1 MDPERNIIITPG
13 SDAGLMFAMMPFID
27 PGDEVMVPDPQ
38 LSKQLPERQNPR
50 RCNGA
55 GPLREENGYQLEIE
69 EFEKRLTPNTKMIVL
84 TNPNNPTTTVM
95 RRESLEKL
103 AQFAVKNDLIVVCD
117 QAFEDS
123 VYDGV
128 EFVTLASLP
137 GMWER
142 TVTVCSISKGMALSG
157 YRVAYI
163 VADDHIMDV
172 YYGSAVSVIGAT
184 NTASQLGAIAALK
197 DASFLEEYNRIFDR
211 RRKIV
216 YEIFNSIPGVSM
228 AMPESTFLCWVNV
241 SRLGTAD
248 EVNAYI
254 IKRGQRGGERRHP
267 VRRTKGGHLRIVFG
281 AFREEAQMVAALE
294 RVKAALMKLGK
305 EKGVS
310 EQWKRERDIRLSSGA
325 DSGGP
330 LYPCLFSWYSVWS
343 ILWASR
349 SFDMNALAVGG
360 FLGLLIGALFC
371 KTYGAYWDAV
381 LRGIGSSTSVSIV
394 VILLVIG
401 MFTKLMA
408 ISGVSQ
414 GFVWMAHMVGMPGSI
429 FTAFTFLAACLITT
443 ATGSS
448 IGTLTTVFPSCIRGN
463 PAGQPPRNP
472 GGRDPLRCNFR
483 R

>member
-1 MDPERNIIITPG
+1 MSVQDKISKKFRGIQGGLFEKVSKADVGTALNDLIANGAALMCWADPFYPDPAIPEHVKRATLAGLEDGTSAHYTMPIGNMELKMELAKKLKAFNHLDVDPERNIFITPG

-27 PGDEVMVPDPQ
+27 LGGVTVPV
-38 LSKQLPERQNPR
+38 
-50 RCNGA
+50 
-55 GPLREENGYQLEIE
+55 PLREENGYQLEIE

-254 IKRGQRGGERRHP
+254 IKEANVVVNAGTPYGAQGE
-267 VRRTKGGHLRIVFG
+267 GHLRIVFG
-281 AFREEAQMVAALE
+281 AFREDAQMVTALE

-310 EQWKRERDIRLSSGA
+310 
-325 DSGGP
+325 
-330 LYPCLFSWYSVWS
+330 
-343 ILWASR
+343 
-349 SFDMNALAVGG
+349 
-360 FLGLLIGALFC
+360 
-371 KTYGAYWDAV
+371 
-381 LRGIGSSTSVSIV
+381 
-394 VILLVIG
+394 
-401 MFTKLMA
+401 
-408 ISGVSQ
+408 
-414 GFVWMAHMVGMPGSI
+414 
-429 FTAFTFLAACLITT
+429 
-443 ATGSS
+443 
-448 IGTLTTVFPSCIRGN
+448 
-463 PAGQPPRNP
+463 
-472 GGRDPLRCNFR
+472 
-483 R
+483 